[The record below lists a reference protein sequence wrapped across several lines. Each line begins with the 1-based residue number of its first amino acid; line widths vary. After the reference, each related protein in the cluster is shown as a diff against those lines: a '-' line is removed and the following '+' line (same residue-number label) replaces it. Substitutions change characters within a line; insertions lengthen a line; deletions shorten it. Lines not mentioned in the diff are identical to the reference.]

1 MINDYA
7 DVIGQLSVI
16 SYQWAKG
23 GELRAKGENETA
35 GAKRRELRAKRRDDA
50 VFPFALRSSL
60 YVNFSEKETIIRE
73 SVSRSLRIAVT
84 SVFMSCRL

>member
-23 GELRAKGENETA
+23 GELRAKGEN
-35 GAKRRELRAKRRDDA
+35 
-50 VFPFALRSSL
+50 VFLFALRTRL
-60 YVNFSEKETIIRE
+60 YAA
-73 SVSRSLRIAVT
+73 VS
-84 SVFMSCRL
+84 